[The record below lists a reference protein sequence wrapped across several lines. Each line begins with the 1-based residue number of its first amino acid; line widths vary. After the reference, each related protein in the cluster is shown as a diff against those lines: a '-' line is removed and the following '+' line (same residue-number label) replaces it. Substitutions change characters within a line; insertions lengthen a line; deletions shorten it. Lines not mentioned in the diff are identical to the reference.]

1 VQAARRHASQDDS
14 LTQHTIPDPE
24 LQASQ
29 RCHLSKDAKR
39 VLNAKG
45 ESGHVQV
52 AVTSV
57 DIDKQIEVAVRGC
70 FPTRHGSE
78 HPDVAHAKPPAK
90 LNYFVA
96 LSANFIQRDSSTW
109 GLNLH
114 RPTSAVVSS
123 SHKPLQFFDRHAH
136 VGENPAKRPFADVV
150 AGMYRH
156 SSAATVGMA
165 HDVMASPGSRD
176 LEASS
181 F

>member
-1 VQAARRHASQDDS
+1 
-14 LTQHTIPDPE
+14 LK

-39 VLNAKG
+39 VLNAKS
-45 ESGHVQV
+45 EAGHVEV
-52 AVTSV
+52 AVTWV

-78 HPDVAHAKPPAK
+78 HPDVAHAKPLAK
-90 LNYFVA
+90 LDYLVA
-96 LSANFIQRDSSTW
+96 LSANFIQRDGSSW

-114 RPTSAVVSS
+114 RPTSAVVPSS
-123 SHKPLQFFDRHAH
+123 QKPLQFFDRHAH
-136 VGENPAKRPFADVV
+136 VGEYSAKRPFADVV
-150 AGMYRH
+150 TGMYWH
-156 SSAATVGMA
+156 SSAAAVGMA
-165 HDVMASPGSRD
+165 HDVMASSGSRD